1 MLEMAPG
8 VAVTLKVRINDLSS
22 HHQNQRFILVAGPAD
37 APIRGSRSVPIEIM
51 SKPRVEDKGD
61 AEPAGGKRALEGDG
75 GGDGPDAKRLAL
87 PQAGLGA
94 AGGQQSL
101 FAALAAVTDPNPTP
115 ERQVDLSVAL
125 LDGLAPA
132 VKAGVAAKLAVTLD
146 KKAKMQ
152 LLDLLA
158 NDLKFDGAPVD
169 AGDGDKP
176 KPKHRLKSLAKA
188 IVEFKRNEKGGRVRR
203 AGDTI
208 GGPNGEVL
216 SEEQLNAFFVD
227 EESGINIFD
236 TLSPKNGA
244 APKN

>member
-1 MLEMAPG
+1 MDLPEAMVADTPYATGVDAVGEFCMA
-8 VAVTLKVRINDLSS
+8 
-22 HHQNQRFILVAGPAD
+22 H
-37 APIRGSRSVPIEIM
+37 
-51 SKPRVEDKGD
+51 
-61 AEPAGGKRALEGDG
+61 
-75 GGDGPDAKRLAL
+75 
-87 PQAGLGA
+87 PQIHTLGA
-94 AGGQQSL
+94 AGGRQSL

-203 AGDTI
+203 AGDAI